1 MLAFSAS
8 FGGLMKRTTVVSGG
22 IRQLIPKVRSWW
34 WDEDESG
41 LKEQRMP
48 KFDEMTDKSKSKSKI
63 RVKVQ
68 EAGKQ
73 ETNVIFKIEYKRLR
87 EERKNT
93 HVLPQPYIQDFGPQR
108 DQRHLS

>member
-1 MLAFSAS
+1 MSPSSAFDFDIHYPSDIGVRMQAFSAL

-48 KFDEMTDKSKSKSKI
+48 KFDKMTDN
-63 RVKVQ
+63 RTV
-68 EAGKQ
+68 
-73 ETNVIFKIEYKRLR
+73 T
-87 EERKNT
+87 
-93 HVLPQPYIQDFGPQR
+93 
-108 DQRHLS
+108 